1 MNDRVCVIGAGSS
14 GIATCQVLAARGI
27 SFDCFEAGSRVGGNW
42 RYGNDNEMSS
52 AYRSLHINSSKQS
65 MQYASYPMPASYP
78 DYCGHTSIARYFD
91 DYVEHFGLLGTI
103 TFRTSVVSVRP
114 ATSGRDGWEVTT
126 RNRDTGA
133 KQVGTYSAVL
143 VASGHHWDPRLPTPG
158 VPGAETFTGEQ
169 MHSHFYRSPE
179 IFAGKRVV
187 VVGIGNSASDVA
199 SESSQVAEHTT
210 LSIRR
215 GAHIVPKYLF
225 GIPTDHLTMS
235 KAERL
240 PFWLQRKVLR
250 LLVGISRGKITG
262 YGLPAPDHDILCAH
276 PTMSDGLL
284 SRLAH
289 GDIEVRPAISRIDG
303 ERVHYADGSSEVADM
318 IVYCTGYRISFPFLE
333 PEVMDTGDNRVSLY
347 QRVVP
352 LDRTGLYFIGL
363 VQPIGAIMPLA
374 ELQSEWVADLLQGRA
389 TLPGPGE
396 MAQEIEHHRQAIE
409 RRYVRSARHTIQVDF
424 LEYVRALTRE
434 RQVGRR
440 RGGRSVALAPADG
453 PAATSALTN
462 S

>member
-1 MNDRVCVIGAGSS
+1 MDDRVCVIGAGSS

-27 SFDCFEAGSRVGGNW
+27 PFDCFEAGSQVGGNW

-65 MQYASYPMPASYP
+65 MQYASYPMPDSYP
-78 DYCGHTSIARYFD
+78 DYCGHAAIARYFD
-91 DYVEHFGLLGTI
+91 DFVDHFGLLDAI
-103 TFRTSVVSVRP
+103 TFRTTVTSVR
-114 ATSGRDGWEVTT
+114 AAGGRWEVRT
-126 RNRDTGA
+126 RDRDTGEERT
-133 KQVGTYSAVL
+133 GTYAAVL
-143 VASGHHWDPRLPTPG
+143 VASGHHWDPRLPTPAI
-158 VPGAETFTGEQ
+158 PGAETFPGEQ
-169 MHSHFYRSPE
+169 VHSHFYRTPE

-210 LSIRR
+210 LSVRR
-215 GAHIVPKYLF
+215 GAHVVPKYLF
-225 GIPTDHLTMS
+225 GVPTDHLTLS

-262 YGLPAPDHDILCAH
+262 YGLPKPDHDILCAH

-289 GDIEVRPAISRIDG
+289 GDIQVRPAIARIDG
-303 ERVHYADGSSEVADM
+303 DTVYYRDGSAETADM
-318 IVYCTGYRISFPFLE
+318 IVYCTGYKISFPFLE
-333 PEVMDTGDNRVSLY
+333 PTALATTDNLVSLY

-352 LDRTGLYFIGL
+352 LDRPGLYFIGL

-389 TLPGPGE
+389 TLPAATE
-396 MAQEIEHHRQAIE
+396 MAREIQRHRHAID

-424 LEYVRALTRE
+424 LDYIRALTKE
-434 RQVGRR
+434 RQVGRTR
-440 RGGRSVALAPADG
+440 HGRSVALATRPEA
-453 PAATSALTN
+453 PALTTH
-462 S
+462 